1 MGKLSEARKSYSACA
16 GNWGLSKAEIS
27 MLKETLRVYLI
38 KILKQGE
45 ILVHQGC
52 PESMWQPPVK
62 STTFKYFI
70 YFERIKKSDMYH
82 LTIIQR
88 FEKKEG

>member
-1 MGKLSEARKSYSACA
+1 M
-16 GNWGLSKAEIS
+16 
-27 MLKETLRVYLI
+27 YLI

-45 ILVHQGC
+45 ILVHQGST
-52 PESMWQPPVK
+52 ESMCQPPVK

-70 YFERIKKSDMYH
+70 HFERIKKSDMYNH
-82 LTIIQR
+82 TIIQR